1 MFPSFFVTP
10 TCTPFHFTNIFI
22 LSFAYLFHGFL
33 KSIIPPILFV
43 FHDSAVTASAADL
56 ETMNLSMIVL
66 IISTIVFPIDSFIWL
81 TMAGKGIIVA
91 DANTNTLDCHYT
103 LLCFWKNNNDN
114 SRNLNFYITFREL

>member
-10 TCTPFHFTNIFI
+10 TCTPFHFPNIFI

-66 IISTIVFPIDSFIWL
+66 IISTIVFPFFSFIWL

-91 DANTNTLDCHYT
+91 DAHTLACHSA
-103 LLCFWKNNNDN
+103 LLCFEILITIT
-114 SRNLNFYITFREL
+114 RGICTFYTTFREL